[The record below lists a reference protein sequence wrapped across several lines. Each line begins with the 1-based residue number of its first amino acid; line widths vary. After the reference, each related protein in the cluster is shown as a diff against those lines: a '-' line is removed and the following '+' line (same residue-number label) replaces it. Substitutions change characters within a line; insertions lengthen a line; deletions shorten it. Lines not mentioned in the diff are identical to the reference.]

1 MRFAKSTTLRLWS
14 WHTNRYARD
23 SFWEQANSTDDIQ
36 GILHRRFHSPSAVQ
50 MCTLMNIKTGGCSED
65 CSYCAQSSRYSTGLK
80 ATKMS
85 PVDEVLSKAR
95 IAKDNGSTRFCM
107 GAAWRDMRGRKTSL
121 KNVKAM
127 VEGIRGMDM
136 EVCVTLGMI
145 DQNQV

>member
-1 MRFAKSTTLRLWS
+1 
-14 WHTNRYARD
+14 
-23 SFWEQANSTDDIQ
+23 
-36 GILHRRFHSPSAVQ
+36 
-50 MCTLMNIKTGGCSED
+50 MNIKTGGCSED
-65 CSYCAQSSRYSTGLK
+65 CSYCAQSTRYNTGLK
-80 ATKMS
+80 ASRMS

-127 VEGIRGMDM
+127 VKGIRAMDM

-145 DQNQV
+145 DQNQVSSISTMKMARAELT